1 MLNNMSSEG
10 PSSQSAALHGLMG
23 RCFLLFALPG
33 CVNRPL
39 CRFCRACVRLLQR
52 ADVLMPLMEGLEIC
66 ISEASVVAPD
76 GAHIN
81 IAWDSDI

>member
-1 MLNNMSSEG
+1 MV
-10 PSSQSAALHGLMG
+10 
-23 RCFLLFALPG
+23 RCFSLSALPG

-76 GAHIN
+76 GAHIS